1 MGADVLMVEERGSLK
16 REVGWFGSFAM
27 GYGDVGA
34 DIFIAL
40 GVTMLYAGG
49 AAPLAFLIG
58 SIAYVAIAL
67 CYGELAPAYPYAGG
81 VQVYS
86 LRAWNTLL
94 SFIAG
99 WALMLDYLLCIS
111 LFATASAGYLHFIL
125 PQLTALSLDLGL
137 IELNSLG
144 MTSALLVAILLALNY
159 IGIKYSAWLISSVVA
174 FSIAVQSLIFLIGY
188 LTSFDLEL
196 FLKQVQKFGSGEILP
211 EVEYVSLF
219 DVHTNNFLYGV
230 TIAMASFIGVESIA
244 QAAEE
249 TRSPHRWIP
258 RAAKLAALAVP
269 LSVLLMSVLALGVTE
284 IDTVIDSI
292 ENPVAALVNEFKFFG
307 EEMALIVA
315 LTAMIMSLASS
326 NTGVIGVS
334 RLTASMGKHS
344 LLPQWLYRVHPKF
357 GTPHRTILLF
367 GGIGLFLTLPGDIPL
382 LASLYNF
389 GALIGYLILLLS
401 VIALRQSER
410 NVYRPWQL
418 RPSFSFRWGGKEFT
432 VPLLVAIG
440 LVTTCGIF
448 ALYLML
454 HPLGRIMGGVWMVVG
469 ILGYALY
476 RRRALRSAVIDTSE
490 RELVIPA
497 GYRMSLTV
505 FVRPYENPDHVVK
518 TLTSYTDT
526 RFDIKLVSVL
536 ETEMAGEVALDSENV
551 ARELERIASKLRS
564 KGYVVKYE
572 VRVGDFEESAV
583 EELTSG
589 TADFVV
595 YLVRGFEKASVLKSS
610 AHSSKIHSVLTKF
623 PGRVVLLK
631 KTV

>member
-1 MGADVLMVEERGSLK
+1 MAEEQGSLK

-49 AAPLAFLIG
+49 SAPIAFLIG
-58 SIAYVAIAL
+58 SLAYVAIAL

-81 VQVYS
+81 VQVYA

-99 WALMLDYLLCIS
+99 WALILDYLLCIS
-111 LFATASAGYLHFIL
+111 LFATASAGYLHFIF
-125 PQLTALSLDLGL
+125 PGLTALSIDFGSV
-137 IELNSLG
+137 ELSSLG
-144 MTSALLVAILLALNY
+144 VTSALLVALLLTLNY
-159 IGIKYSAWLISSVVA
+159 IGIKYSAGLISIIVA
-174 FSIAVQSLIFLIGY
+174 FSIAVQALIFLVGY
-188 LTSFDLEL
+188 LTSFSVEL
-196 FLKQVQKFGSGEILP
+196 FLNQVQRFGSGELLP
-211 EVEYVSLF
+211 EVEYIHIF

-249 TRSPHRWIP
+249 TRSPHKWIP

-269 LSVLLMSVLALGVTE
+269 LSVLLMSVLALGVTDV
-284 IDTVIDSI
+284 DTIIGSI
-292 ENPVAALVNEFKFFG
+292 ENPVATLVTKFRFFG
-307 EEMALIVA
+307 EELALIVA
-315 LTAMIMSLASS
+315 VTAMIMSLASS

-334 RLTASMGKHS
+334 RLTASMGKLS
-344 LLPQWLYRVHPKF
+344 LLPHWLYRVHPKY
-357 GTPHRTILLF
+357 GTPDRTILLF
-367 GGIGLFLTLPGDIPL
+367 GGIGLLLTLPGDIPL

-389 GALIGYLILLLS
+389 GALVGYVILMLSLI
-401 VIALRQSER
+401 VLRHKEPK
-410 NVYRPWQL
+410 VYRPWQL
-418 RPSFSFRWGGKEFT
+418 RPAFSLRWRGKEFV
-432 VPLLVAIG
+432 VPLLVAVG
-440 LVTTCGIF
+440 LVVTCGIF

-454 HPLGRIMGGVWMVVG
+454 HPLGRIMGGIWMATG
-469 ILGYALY
+469 IIGYALY
-476 RRRALRSAVIDTSE
+476 RKRVLRTQVVDITE

-497 GYRMSLTV
+497 GYRMSLAV

-536 ETEMAGEVALDSENV
+536 ETEMSSEVSLEMENV

-564 KGYVVKYE
+564 KGYVVRHE

-589 TADFVV
+589 TADFIV

-610 AHSSKIHSVLTKF
+610 AHSAKIHSVLARF